1 MITNNV
7 EIYRYLYWGEYAL
20 SFAAC
25 LGLHDCYKLLLAK
38 GANPNEQDSNGNSTL
53 HMTVI
58 ANRRDMFN
66 LCFSNGAKLDILNA
80 QNLTPLQLA
89 AKLRRVDVSFIRVH
103 HQLNH

>member
-1 MITNNV
+1 MLIS
-7 EIYRYLYWGEYAL
+7 YLYWGEYAL

-38 GANPNEQDSNGNSTL
+38 GANPNKQDSNGNSTL
-53 HMTVI
+53 HMSII

-66 LCFSNGAKLDILNA
+66 LCYSNGAKLDILNA

-89 AKLRRVDVSFIRVH
+89 AKLRRVDVSCCYDIT
-103 HQLNH
+103 LNL